1 MPFCLVGANHALAV
15 LHGKASSFT
24 PPSVYYIGLFL
35 ADPTVAGLLTSE
47 VSNADYARVA
57 LTSLLSAP
65 SNGYINNATDINFNL
80 ASTNW
85 GGIGWVGILDTSTL
99 GQGKMV
105 HYIALPSV
113 VSILSGDRY
122 TLTASHYVMHAV

>member
-1 MPFCLVGANHALAV
+1 MPFCLVGANHALAI

-24 PPSVYYIGLFL
+24 PPSVYYAGLFL
-35 ADPTVAGLLTSE
+35 ADPTFAGLLTSE

-57 LTSLLSAP
+57 LTSLLSSP
-65 SNGYINNATDINFNL
+65 SNGYINNATDIKFNV
-80 ASTNW
+80 ASTTW
-85 GGIGWVGILDTSTL
+85 GGIGWIGVLDTSTL

-113 VSILSGDRY
+113 VSILSGD
-122 TLTASHYVMHAV
+122 TFILTASHYNNHAV